1 MSTHSVEVIEIEQV
15 LPHSNAD
22 KLEIVPVGGW
32 QAVVKKGQFKVGDRA
47 IYIEPDY
54 TVPTSRP
61 EFSFLAKDGKE
72 RHRLKAIR
80 LRGVL
85 SFGLLLPLPDDM
97 ADAEIGECVME
108 RLEIERYEPPMKTF
122 RGGDDGQELSEEDRP
137 SVYAPKFDVE
147 NLQNFPLVFKVGE
160 PVIVTEKIH
169 GANARYL
176 CHDSIMYYGSRS
188 RWLRSDADNIWSRA
202 LTDQIRAWC
211 IIHPETTLF
220 GEVFGPVQ
228 SLKYGESEPRFAAFA
243 ALHKDKWIS
252 LPELFD
258 SLEEYGV
265 PHVPVLYSGPYN
277 EDLRSL
283 AEGDSRVGGDGH
295 LMEGIV
301 ITPHVERH
309 DPNIGRVALKY
320 ISNRYWESAA

>member
-15 LPHSNAD
+15 LPHANAD

-32 QAVVKKGQFKVGDRA
+32 QAVVKKGQFRVGDRA

-61 EFSFLAKDGKE
+61 EFSFLAKEGKD
-72 RHRLKAIR
+72 RHRLKAVR

-85 SFGLLLPLPDDM
+85 SFGLLLPLPDDV
-97 ADAEIGECVME
+97 ADAEVGECVME
-108 RLEIERYEPPMKTF
+108 RLEIERYEPPMKAF
-122 RGGDDGQELSEEDRP
+122 RGGDDGQELSEENWP
-137 SVYAPKFDVE
+137 AVYAPKFDVE
-147 NLQNFPLVFKVGE
+147 NLQNFSSIFEPGE

-176 CHDSIMYYGSRS
+176 YHNDVMLWGSRS
-188 RWLRSDADNIWSRA
+188 RWLKPDADNIWSRA
-202 LTDQIRAWC
+202 FTDQIRSWC
-211 IIHPETTLF
+211 VAHPDTTLF

-243 ALHKDKWIS
+243 ALYKDQWIP
-252 LPELFD
+252 LRDLFD
-258 SLEEYGV
+258 SLEESGV
-265 PHVPVLYSGPYN
+265 PHVPVLYSGPFID
-277 EDLRSL
+277 DLRNL
-283 AEGDSRVGGDGH
+283 AEGDSRVGGNGH

-301 ITPHVERH
+301 IVPVAERR
-309 DPNIGRVALKY
+309 DPNIGRAVLKY